1 MDDQEQQDQQHQVD
15 QQMQSVQQQ
24 AEIEDMIAC
33 VNVLDDAL
41 LPCLTELD
49 LNKAL
54 MPDFEAPLTDFDE
67 PAVQTE
73 LQASDDFPPPL
84 DHQTDVEKHA
94 RNFMEAAKKLQE
106 YFICLQR
113 ENKPTKAETLK
124 MEIDA
129 MEEELKI
136 KDELVQKQEKVIQE
150 WKKELRDRLDKHNAE
165 LERV

>member
-33 VNVLDDAL
+33 VNVMDDAL

-49 LNKAL
+49 LNKAI

-67 PAVQTE
+67 PAVQPAVETE

-84 DHQTDVEKHA
+84 DHQ
-94 RNFMEAAKKLQE
+94 KL
-106 YFICLQR
+106 YFRLTIVKEPR
-113 ENKPTKAETLK
+113 H
-124 MEIDA
+124 EIDA

-150 WKKELRDRLDKHNAE
+150 LKKELRDRLDKHNAE

>member
-1 MDDQEQQDQQHQVD
+1 MDDQEQQDKQHQVD

-24 AEIEDMIAC
+24 AELEDMIAC
-33 VNVLDDAL
+33 VNVMDDAL

-84 DHQTDVEKHA
+84 DHQSS
-94 RNFMEAAKKLQE
+94 
-106 YFICLQR
+106 
-113 ENKPTKAETLK
+113 
-124 MEIDA
+124 
-129 MEEELKI
+129 
-136 KDELVQKQEKVIQE
+136 
-150 WKKELRDRLDKHNAE
+150 
-165 LERV
+165 